1 MRSSHKM
8 RFSDDPVFFSAGSF
22 HFSNSVPEIRS
33 QGPRQPMLTWALQEV
48 SVLSRPHQAFQLE
61 CCAIGLHVMFLL
73 AHGVTFVQTGE
84 ALWFWGS
91 SKEFE

>member
-1 MRSSHKM
+1 M
-8 RFSDDPVFFSAGSF
+8 RFTDEPGLFSAGSF
-22 HFSNSVPEIRS
+22 HFSNSGPEVKSR
-33 QGPRQPMLTWALQEV
+33 GPRQPMLTWALREV
-48 SVLSRPHQAFQLE
+48 SVLSWPHQAFQLG
-61 CCAIGLHVMFLL
+61 CCTIGLHVMFLL